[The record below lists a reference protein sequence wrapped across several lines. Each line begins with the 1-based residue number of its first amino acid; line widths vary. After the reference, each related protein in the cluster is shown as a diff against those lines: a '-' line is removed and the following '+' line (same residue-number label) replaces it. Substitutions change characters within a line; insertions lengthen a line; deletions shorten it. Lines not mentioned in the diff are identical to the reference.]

1 MSERDEI
8 RSLCR
13 WNRTLAQENLQL
25 RAALRRKEQECRK
38 LRATGA
44 DRAAELAA
52 CDRMLGAAMDR
63 ALAER

>member
-8 RSLCR
+8 RHICH

-25 RAALRRKEQECRK
+25 RAALRHREQECRK
-38 LRATGA
+38 LRATTA

>member
-1 MSERDEI
+1 MTDRDQI
-8 RSLCR
+8 RQVCR

-25 RAALRRKEQECRK
+25 RAALRHREQECRK
-38 LRATGA
+38 LRATTA
-44 DRAAELAA
+44 DRAAQLAA